1 MGSSDEVH
9 LIGYRKNYLLI
20 YKLFNFAVE
29 WIPAVRNKAVLD
41 RLLGQLLKS
50 CFLLMENVLKPLAK
64 RLLMHSD

>member
-29 WIPAVRNKAVLD
+29 WIPAVRNKAEFIF
-41 RLLGQLLKS
+41 RSKS
-50 CFLLMENVLKPLAK
+50 HWRYYNFWYENNKFIW
-64 RLLMHSD
+64 SI